1 MKNLIKVLYISHEG
15 DSMKGS
21 TYSLFNMISAVN
33 KWVVPIV
40 ILPKDGEACREFESR
55 GIEYYIVPFKLSFTS
70 KKGLGRVITFL
81 PRYFRDYFYNYK
93 AITEIAKIAQINGV
107 NIIHSNSTVI
117 DIGVKI
123 AQRLSI
129 KHVWHLREFLDKDF
143 NFKPL
148 IGWNLFLKKI
158 QQSNAI
164 ICITR
169 SINEHYKLLK
179 AKNAY
184 IVHDA
189 VIKGKPLKESGSEVK
204 KYLLFCG
211 HVTLEKGIEEALMA
225 FSVISKK
232 YPELELW
239 VAGSVADSYFP
250 HLISITEK
258 LGITDTVKFLGFR
271 KDVISL
277 MSWARCLLMCSK
289 NEAQGRVTIEAMS
302 VNCPVVAFASG
313 GTLEIITENRTG
325 FLYTSTDELVEK
337 LHFIIENR
345 ENLNEI
351 LDNAQRF
358 AFEHFSEEKY
368 SKDLIKIYHKL
379 LGKE

>member
-1 MKNLIKVLYISHEG
+1 MKSSIKVLYISHEG

-21 TYSLFNMISAVN
+21 TYSLFNMISALN
-33 KWVVPIV
+33 KQVVPIV
-40 ILPKDGEACREFESR
+40 ILPTDGDACREFQSR
-55 GIEYYIVPFKLSFTS
+55 GIEYHIVPFKLSFTS
-70 KKGLGRVITFL
+70 KKGLGRAITFL

-93 AITEIAKIAQINGV
+93 AIEEIVKIATIKNV

-123 AQRLSI
+123 AKRLSI

-143 NFKPL
+143 NLKPL

-169 SINEHYKLLK
+169 SIYEHYKLTE

-184 IVHDA
+184 IIHDA
-189 VIKGKPLKESGSEVK
+189 VIKGKPPEESVSKVK

-211 HVTLEKGIEEALMA
+211 HVTLEKGIEDALMA
-225 FSVISKK
+225 FSIISKK

-239 VAGSVADSYFP
+239 VAGSVSDSYFP
-250 HLISITEK
+250 HLTSLTEK

-277 MSWARCLLMCSK
+277 MSWAKCLLMCSK

-313 GTLEIITENRTG
+313 GTLEIITENKTG
-325 FLYTSTDELVEK
+325 FLYISTDELVEK
-337 LHFIIENR
+337 LHFIIENHDG
-345 ENLNEI
+345 LNDI
-351 LDNAQRF
+351 LNNAQKF
-358 AFEHFSEEKY
+358 AFENFSEEKY
-368 SKDLIKIYHKL
+368 SKELIKVYHKL
-379 LGKE
+379 LSK

>member
-1 MKNLIKVLYISHEG
+1 MENSIKVLYISHEG

-33 KWVVPIV
+33 KQVVPIV
-40 ILPKDGEACREFESR
+40 ILPTDGEACREFKNR

-70 KKGLGRVITFL
+70 KRNIQRVITFL
-81 PRYFRDYFYNYK
+81 PKYIRDYFYNYK
-93 AITEIAKIAQINGV
+93 AISEIAKIADNKGV

-117 DIGVKI
+117 DIGMKI
-123 AQRLSI
+123 AGRLSI

-158 QQSNAI
+158 QHSDAI

-169 SINEHYKLLK
+169 SINEHYGLTK

-189 VIKGKPLKESGSEVK
+189 VIKGNPNEHSGSEIK
-204 KYLLFCG
+204 NYLLFCG
-211 HVTLEKGIEEALMA
+211 HVTLEKGIEDALMA
-225 FSVISKK
+225 FSVINKK

-239 VAGSVADSYFP
+239 VIGSVSNSYLP
-250 HLISITEK
+250 HLINITEK
-258 LGITDTVKFLGFR
+258 LEITNTVKFLGFQ
-271 KDVISL
+271 KDVISI
-277 MSWARCLLMCSK
+277 MSGARCMLMCSK

-302 VNCPVVAFASG
+302 IKCPVVAFASG
-313 GTLEIITENRTG
+313 GTLEIIKENKTG
-325 FLYTSTDELVEK
+325 FLYTSIDELIEK
-337 LHFIIENR
+337 IYFIIENR
-345 ENLNEI
+345 DSLNGV
-351 LDNAQRF
+351 LNTAQTF

-368 SKDLIKIYHKL
+368 SKDLIKIYHEL
-379 LGKE
+379 LSNE

>member
-33 KWVVPIV
+33 RQVVPIV
-40 ILPKDGEACREFESR
+40 ILPTDGEACREFKSR

-70 KKGLGRVITFL
+70 KRSMQRVITFL
-81 PRYFRDYFYNYK
+81 PRYIRDYFYNYK
-93 AITEIAKIAQINGV
+93 AIEEIVKIAKINNV

-117 DIGVKI
+117 DIGMRI
-123 AQRLSI
+123 AERLSI

-148 IGWNLFLKKI
+148 IGWNPFLRKI

-169 SINEHYKLLK
+169 SINEHYKLTK

-184 IVHDA
+184 IIHDA
-189 VIKGKPLKESGSEVK
+189 VIKGNPLNHSGSEIK
-204 KYLLFCG
+204 DYLLFCG
-211 HVTLEKGIEEALMA
+211 HVTFEKGIEDALSA
-225 FSVISKK
+225 FSVVSKK

-239 VAGSVADSYFP
+239 VAGSVSDSYLL
-250 HLISITEK
+250 HLVDITKK
-258 LGITDTVKFLGFR
+258 LGVKDNVKFLGFQ
-271 KDVISL
+271 KEVIPL
-277 MSWARCLLMCSK
+277 MSGARCLLMCSK

-313 GTLEIITENRTG
+313 GTLEIIRENKTG
-325 FLYTSTDELVEK
+325 YLYTSIDELIEK
-337 LHFIIENR
+337 ISFVSENR
-345 ENLNEI
+345 DALHSVVA
-351 LDNAQRF
+351 NAQKF
-358 AFEHFSEEKY
+358 AFEQFSEEKY
-368 SKDLIKIYHKL
+368 AKELIKIYHKL
-379 LGKE
+379 LSKV